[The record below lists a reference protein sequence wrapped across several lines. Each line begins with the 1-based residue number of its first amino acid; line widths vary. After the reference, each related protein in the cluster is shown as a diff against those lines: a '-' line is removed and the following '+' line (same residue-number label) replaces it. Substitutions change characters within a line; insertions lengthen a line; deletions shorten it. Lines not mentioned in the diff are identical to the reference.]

1 MDALGLNWPLIGTQ
15 ILGFL
20 IVLWILKLF
29 AWKPLLKMLDD
40 RRNKIIGDIEAAENT
55 RADADKLLDDYNAK
69 LKDIEAEARSKI
81 QDAVSE
87 GNKIAAEIREN
98 AREEAHKIVEKSRE
112 ELARDVAK
120 ARVQLRDD
128 MIEMALKS
136 AEKVI
141 NIKLDDSE
149 HKRMLDDFLKDVEK
163 TQ

>member
-1 MDALGLNWPLIGTQ
+1 MEALGLNLELIGTQ
-15 ILGFL
+15 IIGFL
-20 IVLWILKLF
+20 VVLWILKKF

-40 RRNKIIGDIEAAENT
+40 RRQKIIGDIEAAENT

-141 NIKLDDSE
+141 NTKLDESE
-149 HKRMLDDFLKDVEK
+149 HKRMLDDFLKEVEK

>member
-15 ILGFL
+15 IIGFL

-98 AREEAHKIVEKSRE
+98 ARDEAHKIVEKSRE

-128 MIEMALKS
+128 MIEMALRS

-141 NIKLDDSE
+141 NAKLDDSE
-149 HKRMLDDFLKDVEK
+149 HKRMLDDFLKEVEK